1 MSWSAFYLIV
11 SGLIALVLFFVA
23 LPFLRRKNHAQVD
36 SLTNTQIVKQRL
48 QELEREQQEGLI
60 SELDMRQAADELKVA
75 LVDET
80 NPNLVASGKGDAR
93 LPLLVGA
100 VLALVAGIWVYASVN
115 QIAQVARATQAI
127 EALPQLSEQLAN
139 GNGQNLTEQDIIS
152 LSLAIRQRLRSE
164 PDDDTGWMYLGRLML
179 TVGQEVQAIEAIDK
193 AVKLAPDNSA
203 YRITL
208 AQALMTTG
216 EVNNLNRAQSLL
228 LRLLAGAP
236 ENDNLALMMAV
247 VSAQLGDLDNLTRY
261 YQQVEGKLPADSDIG
276 QRLAIRKQELA
287 LQAGQV
293 TLEASSTQEKTTELK
308 AKTGFSITVDVTD
321 EARAALPA
329 SGFLIVF
336 AQDAESQ
343 NRMPAAVVKLPLQ
356 RFPVTVKLDTENA
369 MLAQY
374 TLAMLSTVTLTAR
387 VSTDGDV
394 AISPGE
400 WEGSMIADV
409 IPHKISDI
417 NLLIEKEL
425 L

>member
-293 TLEASSTQEKTTELK
+293 TLKASSTQEKTTELK